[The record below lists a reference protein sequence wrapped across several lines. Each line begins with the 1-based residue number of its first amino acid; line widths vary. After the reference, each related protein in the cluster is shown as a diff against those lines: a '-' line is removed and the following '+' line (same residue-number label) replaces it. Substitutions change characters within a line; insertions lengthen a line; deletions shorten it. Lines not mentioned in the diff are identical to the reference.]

1 MNENFDTPRS
11 EAYFVQSTYEPRTCD
26 VLATFPWRFSDV
38 SVFVWN
44 FTFSPRITCYMEL
57 GGSGNSEVN
66 NGRQIR
72 LGVVFIL
79 FYFQLTSILEILTY
93 RTYKV

>member
-1 MNENFDTPRS
+1 MTDPQPARPCFVFGSLTPVLVPAVVRVAAVAVLPLLELPDS
-11 EAYFVQSTYEPRTCD
+11 AAYR
-26 VLATFPWRFSDV
+26 
-38 SVFVWN
+38 
-44 FTFSPRITCYMEL
+44 EL

-72 LGVVFIL
+72 LGAVFIL
-79 FYFQLTSILEILTY
+79 FYFQFTSTLKILTY